1 MTATDPPTEQQPPAR
16 RVSRQADQDREI
28 REQRRDLIATMLLS
42 RIPYRQM
49 VEVIREN
56 LGIEVS
62 TGTIASDVAVL
73 RRRWGARMTEAFGS
87 HVSEQMAY
95 YDGLLRALTPGAL
108 RGEHDKVQ
116 DLLAVLDRRAKLVGM
131 DQPDKVLVGA
141 VVHTDDV
148 AARWAGAPPEEQAA
162 RTEQIMAI
170 LTEAGAL
177 RLPGGPPLQNGDQP
191 VIDIPDPT
199 TNGDH

>member
-1 MTATDPPTEQQPPAR
+1 MTAADPPTEQQPPAR

-56 LGIEVS
+56 LNIEVS

-73 RRRWGARMTEAFGS
+73 RRRWGARMTEQFGS

-95 YDGLLRALTPGAL
+95 YDALLRALTPGAL

-116 DLLAVLDRRAKLVGM
+116 DLLGVLDRRAKLVGM

-148 AARWAGAPPEEQAA
+148 AARWAGAPAEEQVA

-170 LTEAGAL
+170 LTEAEAL
-177 RLPGGPPLQNGDQP
+177 RLPGGPPLQNGET
-191 VIDIPDPT
+191 VIDIPT
-199 TNGDH
+199 TNGDHPAP